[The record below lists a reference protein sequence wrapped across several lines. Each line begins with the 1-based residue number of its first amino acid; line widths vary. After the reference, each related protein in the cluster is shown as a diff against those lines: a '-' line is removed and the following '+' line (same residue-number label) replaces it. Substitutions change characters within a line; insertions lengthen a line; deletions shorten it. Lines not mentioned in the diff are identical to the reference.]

1 MANSDNERNYKEE
14 IKQEAFTLPN
24 MFSYLRLILI
34 PVFVVLYVKDHYAYA
49 LGVLIVSWVSD
60 VLDGFI
66 ARRFNMVTDLGK
78 FLDPLA
84 DKLTQAAMIICVAT
98 TYHTMWILVGLLV
111 IKELAMFTMGLYVL
125 KVTNELNSAR
135 WYGKLCTAVIYII
148 MAGVLF
154 WPDMSGALM
163 NGGIALC
170 AALIGLCLLLYG
182 AKYLRLL
189 RQSEQNNGDAGKSSS
204 RTV

>member
-1 MANSDNERNYKEE
+1 MN
-14 IKQEAFTLPN
+14 IPN
-24 MFSYLRLILI
+24 MISMVRILLT
-34 PVFVVLYVKDHYAYA
+34 PVFAVLYVRGA
-49 LGVLIVSWVSD
+49 LWQAMGVLLLCAVSD
-60 VLDGFI
+60 VLDGAI

-78 FLDPLA
+78 ALDPAA
-84 DKLTQAAMIICVAT
+84 DKLIQIAMMLCAATRTKAAWLLI
-98 TYHTMWILVGLLV
+98 GLHIV
-111 IKELAMFTMGLYVL
+111 RELSLRRSGRVCAVHRKGVL
-125 KVTNELNSAR
+125 AR
-135 WYGKLCTAVIYII
+135 WYGKLCTAVIYIV

-154 WPDMSGALM
+154 WPDMPGALM
-163 NGGIALC
+163 HGGIALC

>member
-98 TYHTMWILVGLLV
+98 TYHTMCILVGLLV

-135 WYGKLCTAVIYII
+135 WYGKLCT
-148 MAGVLF
+148 
-154 WPDMSGALM
+154 GALYIVM
-163 NGGIALC
+163 MLHVIIPDLPAPISLGSLLAC
-170 AALIGLCLLLYG
+170 AVLMMFSLVMYMIMYMKILN
-182 AKYLRLL
+182 K
-189 RQSEQNNGDAGKSSS
+189 SENADKLE
-204 RTV
+204 

>member
-1 MANSDNERNYKEE
+1 MMLCAATRTK
-14 IKQEAFTLPN
+14 AAWL
-24 MFSYLRLILI
+24 LIGLHI
-34 PVFVVLYVKDHYAYA
+34 VRELSLAA
-49 LGVLIVSWVSD
+49 LGARVLQC
-60 VLDGFI
+60 
-66 ARRFNMVTDLGK
+66 TGK
-78 FLDPLA
+78 
-84 DKLTQAAMIICVAT
+84 V
-98 TYHTMWILVGLLV
+98 Y
-111 IKELAMFTMGLYVL
+111 
-125 KVTNELNSAR
+125 SAR

>member
-98 TYHTMWILVGLLV
+98 TDHTMWILVGLLV

-135 WYGKLCTAVIYII
+135 WYGKLCT
-148 MAGVLF
+148 
-154 WPDMSGALM
+154 GALYIVM
-163 NGGIALC
+163 MLHVIIPDLPAPISLGSLLAC
-170 AALIGLCLLLYG
+170 AVLMMFSLVMYMIMYMKILN
-182 AKYLRLL
+182 K
-189 RQSEQNNGDAGKSSS
+189 SENADKLE
-204 RTV
+204 

>member
-1 MANSDNERNYKEE
+1 MKKGMISANAVTCMR
-14 IKQEAFTLPN
+14 IVATAALIFTEPLSEC
-24 MFSYLRLILI
+24 FFCFYTFAGIT
-34 PVFVVLYVKDHYAYA
+34 
-49 LGVLIVSWVSD
+49 D

-135 WYGKLCTAVIYII
+135 WYGKLCT
-148 MAGVLF
+148 
-154 WPDMSGALM
+154 GALYIVM
-163 NGGIALC
+163 MLHVIIPDLPAPISLGSLLAC
-170 AALIGLCLLLYG
+170 AVLMMFSLVMYMIMYMKILN
-182 AKYLRLL
+182 K
-189 RQSEQNNGDAGKSSS
+189 SENADKLEKNDK
-204 RTV
+204 

>member
-24 MFSYLRLILI
+24 IFSYLRLILI

-98 TYHTMWILVGLLV
+98 TYHTMWILVGFLV

-135 WYGKLCTAVIYII
+135 WYGKLCT
-148 MAGVLF
+148 
-154 WPDMSGALM
+154 GALYIVM
-163 NGGIALC
+163 MLHVIIPDLPAPISLGSLLAC
-170 AALIGLCLLLYG
+170 AVLMMFSLVMYMIMYMKILN
-182 AKYLRLL
+182 K
-189 RQSEQNNGDAGKSSS
+189 SENADKLEKNDK
-204 RTV
+204 